1 MAVCKPNPHIAGNRK
16 AALVGSVR
24 RNSGPLINS
33 NMFHAVET
41 LLRLGYGSR
50 LAHGVFEALRSDGKR
65 VIAKFPFMS
74 CYTARH
80 PEYGAL
86 LDG

>member
-24 RNSGPLINS
+24 RNSGPMINS

-41 LLRLGYGSR
+41 LRLGYDRDWRMAFSKR
-50 LAHGVFEALRSDGKR
+50 CEATGN
-65 VIAKFPFMS
+65 
-74 CYTARH
+74 
-80 PEYGAL
+80 E
-86 LDG
+86 

>member
-1 MAVCKPNPHIAGNRK
+1 MAECKPNPHIAGNCK
-16 AALVGSVR
+16 TALVGSVR
-24 RNSGPLINS
+24 RNSGPMINS

-41 LLRLGYGSR
+41 LRLGYGSR